1 MTEPRRYAILI
12 GNSEFPEA
20 KSLAALRCPPHD
32 VQGMREVL
40 LNSEFNW
47 FTEADEIPNQSSTF
61 IRKQIHRVF
70 KAAGPQDQIL
80 FYYSGH
86 GKLDYAG
93 HLHLATLDTEE
104 EYLETTS
111 VEIALLR
118 RLITNNRCKRVALI
132 LDCCH
137 SGAAVGALQAKG
149 DAAAVVAEQ
158 LSQFNLTS
166 GIHVLSAS
174 TATQSAYEKE
184 GEQYS
189 LFTKHLLDGIR
200 QNRADHDGDGWVSIS
215 DLYEYVRQQVSQDAA
230 QTPRYKGV
238 EVEGGQYIIARAQK
252 VYSTELLQAF
262 KTKLLS
268 VEQDID
274 DDVFQ
279 DAYRVIKE
287 RQAQRD
293 KAFLALLDE
302 LNAGRL
308 SAGKFSGRWLR
319 MMPAVVVPTLP
330 PPAPQTPAN
339 PLSANP
345 TKAAPVKQSSVRTP
359 QPAPAK
365 PAPKQPANFTETLNG
380 VPLEMIYVPGGQFMM
395 GSPEGQG
402 RDNERPQHL
411 VTVPGFYLGKYQVT
425 QAQWQAVMGDNPS
438 RFKGKRLPVEC
449 VSWKDAKAFCAKLK
463 TLTGNDY
470 RLPSEAEWEYAC
482 RAGSKDDFASDPLRL
497 GWYKE
502 NSGGTTHP
510 VGEKDPNAFGLY
522 DTHGNAWEWC
532 EDVWH
537 DSYKGAP
544 GDGSAWVSGGDS
556 LHRIRRG
563 GTWFESYDFARAVA
577 RRIFFFRPGG
587 GSDTGFRVVC
597 VRPPS

>member
-12 GNSEFPEA
+12 GNSEFPVA
-20 KSLAALRCPPHD
+20 TTLAALRCPPND

-47 FTEADEIPNQSSTF
+47 FTEAAELSNLPSPAV
-61 IRKQIHRVF
+61 RKQIQHVF

-80 FYYSGH
+80 LYYSGH
-86 GKLDYAG
+86 GKLDQAG
-93 HLHLATLDTEE
+93 RLHLATLDTEDD
-104 EYLETTS
+104 YLETTS

-118 RLITNNRCKRVALI
+118 KLITNNRCKRVALI

-137 SGAAVGALQAKG
+137 SGAAVSDLQAKG
-149 DAAAVVAEQ
+149 DAAAVVGEQ
-158 LSQFNLTS
+158 LSQFQQTS

-174 TATQSAYEKE
+174 TANQFAYEKE
-184 GEQYS
+184 GELYS

-215 DLYEYVRQQVSQDAA
+215 DLYEYVRQQVGQDAA

-238 EVEGGQYIIARAQK
+238 EVEGGKYIVARAQK
-252 VYSTELLQAF
+252 VYSAELLNAF
-262 KTKLLS
+262 KIKLLG

-293 KAFLALLDE
+293 KEFLALLDE

-308 SAGKFSGRWLR
+308 SPGKFSGRWLR
-319 MMPAVVVPTLP
+319 MMPAATPLVLAPSVVL
-330 PPAPQTPAN
+330 PPAPV
-339 PLSANP
+339 
-345 TKAAPVKQSSVRTP
+345 KAPS
-359 QPAPAK
+359 
-365 PAPKQPANFTETLNG
+365 PKQPAYFTDTLNG
-380 VPLEMIYVPGGQFMM
+380 IPLEMIYVPGGKFLM
-395 GSPEGQG
+395 GSPDGHGEE
-402 RDNERPQHL
+402 RERPQHA

-425 QAQWQAVMGDNPS
+425 QAQWQAVMGSNPS
-438 RFKGKRLPVEC
+438 NFKGERLPVEC
-449 VSWKDAKAFCAKLK
+449 VSWEDAKAFCAKLK
-463 TLTGNDY
+463 TLMGRDY

-482 RAGSKDDFASDPLRL
+482 RAGTTGGFAGEPLQM

-502 NSGGTTHP
+502 NSGSTTHP
-510 VGEKDPNAFGLY
+510 VGEKQPNAFGLY
-522 DTHGNAWEWC
+522 DMHGNVWEWC

-537 DSYKGAP
+537 KSYNGAP
-544 GDGSAWVSGGDS
+544 DDGSAWLSNGNS
-556 LHRIRRG
+556 SYRILRG
-563 GTWFESYDFARAVA
+563 GSWAYNYDFARAV
-577 RRIFFFRPGG
+577 FRYFYHPGLR
-587 GSDTGFRVVC
+587 SYIIGFRVV
-597 VRPPS
+597 VVSPPS

>member
-20 KSLAALRCPPHD
+20 KTLAALRCPPND

-47 FTEADEIPNQSSTF
+47 FTEAAELSNMPSPAV
-61 IRKQIHRVF
+61 RKQIQHVF

-80 FYYSGH
+80 LYYSGH

-93 HLHLATLDTEE
+93 HLHLATRDTEE
-104 EYLETTS
+104 DYLETTS

-137 SGAAVGALQAKG
+137 SGAAVGDLQAKG

-189 LFTKHLLDGIR
+189 LFTKHLLDGIQ
-200 QNRADHDGDGWVSIS
+200 QNRADQDGDGWVSIS
-215 DLYEYVRQQVSQDAA
+215 DLYEYVLRQVSQDAA

-238 EVEGGQYIIARAQK
+238 EVEGGKYIIARAQK
-252 VYSTELLQAF
+252 VYSAELLNAF

-302 LNAGRL
+302 LQAGRL
-308 SAGKFSGRWLR
+308 SPGKFSGRWLR
-319 MMPAVVVPTLP
+319 MISAATPVVLAPSVVL
-330 PPAPQTPAN
+330 PPAPV
-339 PLSANP
+339 
-345 TKAAPVKQSSVRTP
+345 KAPP
-359 QPAPAK
+359 
-365 PAPKQPANFTETLNG
+365 PKQPANFTENLNG
-380 VPLEMIYVPGGQFMM
+380 VPLEMIYVPGGNFMM
-395 GSPEGQG
+395 GSPDGQG
-402 RDNERPQHL
+402 DTREYPQHL
-411 VTVPGFYLGKYQVT
+411 VNVPGFYIGKYPVT
-425 QAQWQAVMGDNPS
+425 QEQWQAVMSRNPS
-438 RFKGKRLPVEC
+438 KFKGEDMPVEQ
-449 VSWKDAKAFCAKLK
+449 VSWKDAKEFCFNLK
-463 TLTGNDY
+463 NTTGRDY

-482 RAGSKDDFASDPLRL
+482 RASTTSDFAGEAEQM
-497 GWYKE
+497 GWYRE
-502 NSGGTTHP
+502 NSGDKTHI
-510 VGEKDPNAFGLY
+510 VGEKSPNAFGLY
-522 DTHGNAWEWC
+522 DMHGNVWEWC

-537 DSYKGAP
+537 SNYIGAP
-544 GDGSAWVSGGDS
+544 DNGTAWMKDGDS
-556 LHRIRRG
+556 TLHVLRG
-563 GTWFESYDFARAVA
+563 GSWTYFLDYARSAY
-577 RRIFFFRPGG
+577 RNNYYPSGRDDN
-587 GSDTGFRVVC
+587 SGFRLVVT
-597 VRPPS
+597 SAKQ